1 MSKNDWKTLEDC
13 RDAIDSIDN
22 EILELLN
29 KRMNVVERVG
39 EIKHSTG
46 TAVYRPEREKDIV
59 TRLAKMSENAKGALN
74 AGAIEAIFLEIFAV
88 SRNLELPERIAYLG
102 PEGSFTHQAAESRFG
117 GMSDYLSLGSIH
129 SVFKTLESKRAKF
142 GVVPIENSRD
152 GIVGETLDLLAKS
165 SVKIVAELYMPI
177 HMSFATKATK
187 LEHITKIYSKDKG
200 FGQCREFL
208 SQHGFLEVE
217 QIPVESTAKAAILA
231 AEDPTAAAIC
241 SHIAAKLYGVPT
253 MFENIEDEHDSS
265 TRFVILS
272 DFKNGM
278 SEHDKTSIL
287 VRLKDAVEAGSLVHF
302 LQDFDDENI
311 NLSKIESR
319 PSKDKGGFGYWFYI
333 DFYGHIDEEK
343 IQKVLSKHDG
353 EVTWLGSYVKGED

>member
-1 MSKNDWKTLEDC
+1 MKTLDDC
-13 RDAIDSIDN
+13 RVAIDEIDN
-22 EILELLN
+22 EMLKLLN
-29 KRMNVVERVG
+29 KRMKVVERVG
-39 EIKHSTG
+39 EIKKDTG
-46 TAVYRPEREKDIV
+46 GAIYRPEREKAIID
-59 TRLAKMSENAKGALN
+59 RLVALN
-74 AGAIEAIFLEIFAV
+74 KKEGGLLNQSAIEAIYLEIFAV
-88 SRNLELPERIAYLG
+88 ARNLELPERIAYLG

-117 GMSDYLSLGSIH
+117 AMSDYLSLNSIA
-129 SVFKTLESKRAKF
+129 SVFKTLESGRAKF

-177 HMSFATKATK
+177 HISFATKEEK
-187 LEHITKIYSKDKG
+187 LENITKIYSKDKG

-208 SQHGFLEVE
+208 SEHGLVNVE
-217 QIPVESTAKAAILA
+217 LIPVESTAKAAILA
-231 AEDPTAAAIC
+231 AREPNSAAIC

-253 MFENIEDEHDSS
+253 LFENIEDAVDNT

-272 DFKNGM
+272 DFKNGI
-278 SEHDKTSIL
+278 SGEDKTSIL

-302 LQDFDDENI
+302 LQDFDKEKI

-343 IQKVLSKHDG
+343 IQKVIQKHKD

>member
-1 MSKNDWKTLEDC
+1 MKTLDDC
-13 RDAIDSIDN
+13 RVAIDAIDN

-29 KRMNVVERVG
+29 KRMKVVERVG
-39 EIKHSTG
+39 EIKHKVG
-46 TAVYRPEREKDIV
+46 GAIYRPEREKDIIE
-59 TRLAKMSENAKGALN
+59 RLVKLN
-74 AGAIEAIFLEIFAV
+74 LDTGGLLNQSAIEAIFLEIFAV

-117 GMSDYLSLGSIH
+117 AMSDYLSLGSIY
-129 SVFKTLESKRAKF
+129 SVFKTLEAKRAKY

-177 HMSFATKATK
+177 HMSFATKALK
-187 LEHITKIYSKDKG
+187 LKDITKIYSKDKG

-208 SQHGFLEVE
+208 AEHELVNIE

-231 AEDPTAAAIC
+231 EQDPNAAAIC
-241 SHIAAKLYGVPT
+241 SHIAAKLYKVPT
-253 MFENIEDEHDSS
+253 MFENIEDEHDSL
-265 TRFVILS
+265 TRFIILS
-272 DFKNGM
+272 DFKNTQ

-287 VRLKDAVEAGSLVHF
+287 VKLHDAGEPGSLVHF
-302 LQDFDDENI
+302 LQDFDNENI

-319 PSKDKGGFGYWFYI
+319 PSKDKSGFGYWFYI
-333 DFYGHIDEEK
+333 DFYGHIDDEA
-343 IQKVLSKHDG
+343 IQKALAKHDG
-353 EVTWLGSYVKGED
+353 EVTWLGSYVKGDD

>member
-1 MSKNDWKTLEDC
+1 MKTLDDC
-13 RDAIDSIDN
+13 RVAIDSLDN
-22 EILELLN
+22 EMLELLN
-29 KRMNVVERVG
+29 KRMKVVQRVG
-39 EIKHSTG
+39 EIKHNDG
-46 TAVYRPEREKDIV
+46 GAIYRPEREKDIIQ
-59 TRLAKMSENAKGALN
+59 RLVKLSLDNDGLLN
-74 AGAIEAIFLEIFAV
+74 QSAIEAIFLEIFAV

-117 GMSDYLSLGSIH
+117 AMSDYLSVGSIH
-129 SVFKTLESKRAKF
+129 SVFKTLEAKRAKF

-177 HMSFATKATK
+177 HMSFATKAVK
-187 LEHITKIYSKDKG
+187 LEDITKIYSKDKG

-208 SQHGFLEVE
+208 AEHGLVNIE

-231 AEDPTAAAIC
+231 AEDPHAAAIC
-241 SHIAAKLYGVPT
+241 SHIAAKLYSIPT

-265 TRFVILS
+265 TRFIILS
-272 DFKNGM
+272 DFKNGV

-287 VRLKDAVEAGSLVHF
+287 VKLHDAGEPGSLVHF
-302 LQDFDDENI
+302 LQDFDNENI

-319 PSKDKGGFGYWFYI
+319 PSKDKSGFGYWFYI
-333 DFYGHIDEEK
+333 DFFGHIDDES
-343 IQKVLSKHDG
+343 IQRVLAKHGG